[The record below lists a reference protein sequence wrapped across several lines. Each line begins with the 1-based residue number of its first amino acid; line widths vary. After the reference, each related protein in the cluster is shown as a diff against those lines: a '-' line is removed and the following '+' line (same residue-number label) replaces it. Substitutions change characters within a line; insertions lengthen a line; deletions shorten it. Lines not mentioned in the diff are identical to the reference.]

1 MSGGL
6 CVLCGEILSFDVY
19 TGMQKPTPSSGLVL
33 GRKRAR
39 NAIVSW
45 RLRMDYLLT
54 DEQKMAKDMA
64 AKFADNEL
72 KPIADRLDRE
82 HTHSPEVLK
91 AMGEMGIMGVA
102 VPVEYGGGGMD
113 YVSYALIVTQISRGC
128 GGTGT
133 IVAAHNSLYCYPLLK
148 FGTEEQKQKYLV
160 PAASGESVGCYA
172 LTEADAGSDPASMRT
187 TARLDGDH
195 WVINGEKKFITSGNI
210 ADYCV
215 FAASTDRSKGY
226 KGISQFVCDVRETP
240 GFKVGRVEEKLGINA
255 SGTAELIFEDARI
268 PKENILGEPG
278 AGLRQMLETLDSGRI
293 SIASQ
298 ALGIGRAVLE
308 EALDYAKVRTQ
319 FGKPIAEFQAIQW
332 KLAEM
337 ATQLEAA
344 ELLIWRA
351 AWLEDHGM
359 PFEKEAAMA
368 KMYASDAAM
377 SAAIEGVQ
385 ILGGYGYCKDY
396 PMERHMRDAKITQIY
411 EGTNE
416 IQRLVIARN
425 LLGKRK

>member
-1 MSGGL
+1 
-6 CVLCGEILSFDVY
+6 
-19 TGMQKPTPSSGLVL
+19 
-33 GRKRAR
+33 
-39 NAIVSW
+39 
-45 RLRMDYLLT
+45 MDYLLT
-54 DEQKMAKDMA
+54 DEQKMARDMA
-64 AKFADNEL
+64 RKFADTEL

-82 HTHSPEVLK
+82 HTHSPEVVK
-91 AMGEMGIMGVA
+91 ALGEMGVMGVA

-113 YVSYALIVTQISRGC
+113 YVSYALIVSEISRAC

-133 IVAAHNSLYCYPLLK
+133 LVAAHNSLYCYPMLK

-160 PAASGESVGCYA
+160 PAASGQSVGCYA
-172 LTEADAGSDPASMRT
+172 LTEANAGSDPAALRT
-187 TARLDGDH
+187 TARLDGDS
-195 WVINGEKKFITSGNI
+195 WVINGEKKFISNGNI
-210 ADYCV
+210 ADYVV
-215 FAASTDRSKGY
+215 FAATTDRSKGY

-240 GFKVGRVEEKLGINA
+240 GYKVGRVEEKMGINA

-278 AGLRQMLETLDSGRI
+278 SGLRQMLATLDSGRI

-298 ALGIGRAVLE
+298 ALGIGRAILE
-308 EALDYAKVRTQ
+308 ESLEYAQQREQ
-319 FGKPIAEFQAIQW
+319 FGRPISEFQAIQW
-332 KLAEM
+332 KLADM
-337 ATQLEAA
+337 ATQLDAA

-351 AWLEDHGM
+351 ALLEDKGL

-368 KMYASDAAM
+368 KMFASDVAM
-377 SAAIEGVQ
+377 HAAIEGVQ
-385 ILGGYGYCKDY
+385 ILGGYGYCRDY

-425 LLGKRK
+425 LLKKRK